1 MVYSRLIIYLF
12 FIVGFLNAQTPKDIV
27 YVEDLSSKQIMLK
40 DEFLKPNSDFY
51 TLVLSKLE
59 KTDDPIEF
67 FRRYKL
73 TNAIAYKYG
82 TNKEFYRVLSGVY
95 PNYIEAKK
103 AIKDLPDAL
112 FRFKPFHS
120 KISRH
125 QKIYNKNYN
134 IKKITVN
141 NTKSTSIIVPDSED
155 SKELKEELLK
165 KSSKYYSIS
174 LASFNFTNE
183 NNIQKFF
190 KYNDISDKA
199 VAHLYGKDKNG
210 VRVVYGLYNSY
221 DEAQEAIKQLSK
233 KLKDNS
239 PFVQKVTTM
248 QHFYQKYNDIE
259 ENNSVVKFDENK
271 KNDEPEI
278 VENKPD
284 IKKDIKII
292 KKIEPPVTKR
302 VLKVEEEI
310 KKEKIVKK
318 EPKIEKEKTPIE
330 KKVKFIKDELLKH
343 SKNKDIYF
351 VEPEGGFNIVNE
363 VFLNEDSSFYT
374 IDLGEIKVEDIP
386 LDKVIIQYNISNNA
400 LAYKYGKEKEFAKI
414 VYGAFET
421 KSQAQEKAD
430 ELNNLGFK
438 NNIKVTNIKEH
449 QELYKQYHEDLI
461 QEKKDEEK
469 VVEKVV
475 EKESNVVSQEN
486 DFLYVNGENKLKDAF
501 LDKESNLYTI
511 TLITFH
517 KNDINLGEFLEKNNL
532 NSDIVAYSL
541 GSQNNYY
548 RVFYGAFETSNKTL
562 EVIENLPYDL
572 KKNKPYVS
580 KVITNMRR
588 FESYNNR
595 DILTAI
601 KNGKIIE

>member
-40 DEFLKPNSDFY
+40 DEFLKSNSDSY

-82 TNKEFYRVLSGVY
+82 PQKESYRVLSGVY

-103 AIKDLPDAL
+103 AIKELPDSL
-112 FRFKPFHS
+112 FRFKPFYS

-141 NTKSTSIIVPDSED
+141 NTKSTSIIVSDSED

-165 KSSKYYSIS
+165 KGSKYYSIS

-221 DEAQEAIKQLSK
+221 DEAKEAIKQLSK
-233 KLKDNS
+233 RLKDNS

-259 ENNSVVKFDENK
+259 DNNSVIKFDENK
-271 KNDEPEI
+271 KDVETEI
-278 VENKPD
+278 VENKPKIID
-284 IKKDIKII
+284 DIKII

-302 VLKVEEEI
+302 VLKVEKEV
-310 KKEKIVKK
+310 KKEQIVKK
-318 EPKIEKEKTPIE
+318 EAKIEKEKKPIE

-343 SKNKDIYF
+343 SKNKDVYF
-351 VEPEGGFNIVNE
+351 VEPEGSLNIVNE

-386 LDKVIIQYNISNNA
+386 LDKVIIQYNITNNA

-421 KSQAQEKAD
+421 KTQAQEKVD

-438 NNIKVTNIKEH
+438 NNIKVSNIKEH
-449 QELYKQYHEDLI
+449 QELYKQYHEDII
-461 QEKKDEEK
+461 QEGKDEK
-469 VVEKVV
+469 VVEK
-475 EKESNVVSQEN
+475 KEINSVSQDN
-486 DFLYVNGENKLKDAF
+486 DFLYVKDENKLKDAF

-517 KNDINLGEFLEKNNL
+517 KSDINLGEFLEKNNL

-548 RVFYGAFETSNKTL
+548 RVFYGAFETSKKTL

-580 KVITNMRR
+580 KVITNIRR

>member
-1 MVYSRLIIYLF
+1 
-12 FIVGFLNAQTPKDIV
+12 
-27 YVEDLSSKQIMLK
+27 MLY
-40 DEFLKPNSDFY
+40 EVI
-51 TLVLSKLE
+51 T
-59 KTDDPIEF
+59 T
-67 FRRYKL
+67 
-73 TNAIAYKYG
+73 
-82 TNKEFYRVLSGVY
+82 
-95 PNYIEAKK
+95 
-103 AIKDLPDAL
+103 
-112 FRFKPFHS
+112 
-120 KISRH
+120 
-125 QKIYNKNYN
+125 KNYN

-330 KKVKFIKDELLKH
+330 KKV
-343 SKNKDIYF
+343 
-351 VEPEGGFNIVNE
+351 V
-363 VFLNEDSSFYT
+363 
-374 IDLGEIKVEDIP
+374 
-386 LDKVIIQYNISNNA
+386 
-400 LAYKYGKEKEFAKI
+400 
-414 VYGAFET
+414 
-421 KSQAQEKAD
+421 
-430 ELNNLGFK
+430 
-438 NNIKVTNIKEH
+438 
-449 QELYKQYHEDLI
+449 
-461 QEKKDEEK
+461 
-469 VVEKVV
+469 
-475 EKESNVVSQEN
+475 
-486 DFLYVNGENKLKDAF
+486 
-501 LDKESNLYTI
+501 
-511 TLITFH
+511 
-517 KNDINLGEFLEKNNL
+517 
-532 NSDIVAYSL
+532 
-541 GSQNNYY
+541 
-548 RVFYGAFETSNKTL
+548 
-562 EVIENLPYDL
+562 
-572 KKNKPYVS
+572 
-580 KVITNMRR
+580 
-588 FESYNNR
+588 
-595 DILTAI
+595 
-601 KNGKIIE
+601 

>member
-12 FIVGFLNAQTPKDIV
+12 LLTGFLNAQTPKDIV

-40 DEFLKPNSDFY
+40 DEFLKQNSDFY

-67 FRRYKL
+67 FRKYKL

-82 TNKEFYRVLSGVY
+82 ANKEFYRVLSGVY
-95 PNYIEAKK
+95 PNYIEAKN

-112 FRFKPFHS
+112 FRFKPFYS

-141 NTKSTSIIVPDSED
+141 NTKSTSIIIPDSED
-155 SKELKEELLK
+155 SKALKKELLK
-165 KSSKYYSIS
+165 KGSKYYSIS

-199 VAHLYGKDKNG
+199 VAHLYGKNKNG

-221 DEAQEAIKQLSK
+221 DEAKEAIKQLSK
-233 KLKDNS
+233 RLRGNS
-239 PFVQKVTTM
+239 PFVQKLTTM
-248 QHFYQKYNDIE
+248 QHFYQKYNDVE
-259 ENNSVVKFDENK
+259 DNNAVIKFDENK
-271 KNDEPEI
+271 KLDETQ
-278 VENKPD
+278 VSDNKPK
-284 IKKDIKII
+284 IIKDIKII

-302 VLKVEEEI
+302 VLKEED

-318 EPKIEKEKTPIE
+318 EPKIEKKKKIIE

-343 SKNKDIYF
+343 SKNKDVYF
-351 VEPEGGFNIVNE
+351 VEPKDGFNIVNE

-386 LDKVIIQYNISNNA
+386 LDKVIIQYNITNNA

-421 KSQAQEKAD
+421 KSQAQERVD
-430 ELNNLGFK
+430 QLNNLGFK
-438 NNIKVTNIKEH
+438 DDIKVTNIKEH
-449 QELYKQYHEDLI
+449 QKLYKQYHKDIVQEEKIED
-461 QEKKDEEK
+461 K
-469 VVEKVV
+469 VVEK
-475 EKESNVVSQEN
+475 KETNFVSQEN
-486 DFLYVNGENKLKDAF
+486 DFLYVKGENKLKDAF
-501 LDKESNLYTI
+501 LNKESNLYTI

-517 KNDINLGEFLEKNNL
+517 KNDINLEEFLEKNNL
-532 NSDIVAYSL
+532 NSDVVVYSL

-548 RVFYGAFETSNKTL
+548 RIFYGAFETSTKTL
-562 EVIENLPYDL
+562 EVIENLPHDL
-572 KKNKPYVS
+572 KKNQPYVS
-580 KVITNMRR
+580 KVTTNIRR

-595 DILTAI
+595 DILTSI